1 MSQKIQKPA
10 KYRLA
15 GQPCK
20 DLLIR
25 LERRLHSGHTGDGC
39 QSKRR
44 IPVADN
50 LYPQESIIMIK
61 GLIAPILTPFD
72 DNLNLD
78 QARYNELAKHLLNTG
93 LSGLAP
99 FGTTGEAL
107 SVSNGERKAA
117 LEGLVVAGID
127 PGVMIPGTGLCNLPD
142 TVDLCQHAI
151 AQGCAGVMTLPPF
164 YFKGMSDDGLYE
176 YYVELIK
183 RINDPRLKIYLY
195 HIPQVSGVG
204 LSIDLVRR
212 LHTDYP
218 ETVVGIK
225 DSSGVWENTE
235 ALLGIDGLIVYP
247 GAELPIIEAMRLGA
261 PGCISATAN
270 LNGTDIAEVIDLCL
284 AGNWAEAAAKH
295 EKVKAVRL
303 MFQDYAPIPAQ
314 KALLARS
321 TGYKA
326 WANVRPPM
334 RPMAPDTLEELA
346 TGLTEKFGFRF

>member
-1 MSQKIQKPA
+1 
-10 KYRLA
+10 
-15 GQPCK
+15 
-20 DLLIR
+20 
-25 LERRLHSGHTGDGC
+25 
-39 QSKRR
+39 
-44 IPVADN
+44 
-50 LYPQESIIMIK
+50 MIK

-107 SVSNGERKAA
+107 SVSNAERKAA
-117 LEGLVVAGID
+117 LEGLVAAGID

-164 YFKGMSDDGLYE
+164 YFKGMSDDGLYA

-235 ALLGIDGLIVYP
+235 ALLGIKGLIVYP
-247 GAELPIIEAMRLGA
+247 GAELPIIEAIRLGA

-284 AGNWAEAAAKH
+284 AGNWDEAAAKH
-295 EKVKAVRL
+295 EKVTAVRL
-303 MFQDYAPIPAQ
+303 MFQEYAPIPAQ

-321 TGYKA
+321 TGHKS
-326 WANVRPPM
+326 WANLRPPM
-334 RPMAPDTLEELA
+334 RPMAPEALEELA
-346 TGLTEKFGFRF
+346 TGLTEKFGFSF

>member
-1 MSQKIQKPA
+1 
-10 KYRLA
+10 
-15 GQPCK
+15 
-20 DLLIR
+20 
-25 LERRLHSGHTGDGC
+25 
-39 QSKRR
+39 
-44 IPVADN
+44 
-50 LYPQESIIMIK
+50 MIK

-78 QARYNELAKHLLNTG
+78 QARYNELAKHLLSTG

-107 SVSNGERKAA
+107 SVSNAERKAA
-117 LEGLVVAGID
+117 LEGLVAAGID
-127 PGVMIPGTGLCNLPD
+127 PAVMIPGTGLCNLPD
-142 TVDLCQHAI
+142 TIDLCRHAVSL
-151 AQGCAGVMTLPPF
+151 GCAGVMTLPPF
-164 YFKGMSDDGLYE
+164 YFKGMSDDGLYD
-176 YYVELIK
+176 YYVRLIAG
-183 RINDPRLKIYLY
+183 IDDPRLKIYLY

-212 LHTDYP
+212 LHNDFP

-247 GAELPIIEAMRLGA
+247 GAELPIIEAIRLGA

-284 AGNWAEAAAKH
+284 AGKWDKAEAKH

-303 MFQDYAPIPAQ
+303 MFQEYAPIPAQ

-321 TGYKA
+321 TGHKT
-326 WANVRPPM
+326 WANLRPPL
-334 RPMAPDTLEELA
+334 RPMADDAVDRLA
-346 TGLTEKFGFRF
+346 DDLANKFGMKF